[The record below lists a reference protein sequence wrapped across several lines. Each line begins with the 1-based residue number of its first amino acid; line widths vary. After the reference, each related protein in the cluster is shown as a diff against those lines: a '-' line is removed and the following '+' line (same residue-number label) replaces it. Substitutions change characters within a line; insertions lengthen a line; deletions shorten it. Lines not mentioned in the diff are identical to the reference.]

1 VLNRAVRRAAA
12 FRSDFAAL
20 LSYAVIAVL
29 YSWPLPTRFDTAFL
43 GSPAADL
50 GAYVWNL
57 WVFRHE
63 IVVRH
68 SSPFFTSAI
77 LALTPPRAPLSL
89 QNYTAFADVLA
100 LPLIPRLGIV
110 VTFNLLSLFAVV
122 LSAYAMFL
130 YARGRTG
137 DPWGAWIGGAAF
149 GFSSFMMIRQT
160 AHFSLVL
167 AAPLPIFGLLMHRM
181 SRRPS
186 YRLAIAS
193 GGVVAWAFFCDP
205 YYAVYCLLFLLYMVG
220 YSAFTLDFLPSE
232 YRSNWPGTIVDL
244 GLFTV
249 GGLIV
254 AIALSGGRTFVLRG
268 ITVSATRLYTPM
280 LVFSALLI
288 LRWAVTTR
296 PRVSVL
302 PMNWATARFTIVGMA
317 AILVGLAPML
327 SAFTS
332 PLGSPLAANPVPM
345 WRSSSPGVD
354 VLAYLIPNPLHPWA
368 SASWLAWLS
377 ERPNGAVENVAS
389 LPWVALLTI
398 VCAWWM
404 TRHRPHSGWMAFTAF
419 FAVLSLGP
427 FVKIGGIDTYL
438 PTPWALLRYAP
449 VIGAAR
455 MPTRLAVLTS
465 LGISMLL
472 AMAVQR
478 LRQRSTRPHVVF
490 AVVGALLLFELW
502 PAPRLLADARVSPV
516 FQTIADDPRPVRV
529 LNLPFGLHD
538 GLGGKGGQHS
548 ISQYQQT
555 VHGKPLAGGYLSR
568 LPPGAI
574 KRYQRMPLMSVLLEL
589 SEGQPVDPERLD
601 EAVARARD
609 RRKELN
615 IGWIVVDSSRATPE
629 LLALCNRA
637 FDMQRIATDGD
648 WVIYRAEP

>member
-1 VLNRAVRRAAA
+1 MLIRAVRRAAA

-20 LSYAVIAVL
+20 LSYAVLAVL

-77 LALTPPRAPLSL
+77 LALTPPAPLTL

-100 LPLIPRLGIV
+100 LPLIPRLGII

-130 YARGRTG
+130 YARARTG
-137 DPWGAWIGGAAF
+137 DPWAAWIGGAAF

-160 AHFSLVL
+160 AHLSLVL

-181 SRRPS
+181 SRRPT

-205 YYAVYCLLFLLYMVG
+205 YYAVYCLLILLYMVG
-220 YSAFTLDFLPSE
+220 YSAFTLDFLPRE
-232 YRSNWPGTIVDL
+232 YRSNWPRTIIDL

-280 LVFSALLI
+280 LLFSGLLI

-302 PMNWATARFTIVGMA
+302 PMNWAAARFSIVGMA
-317 AILVGLAPML
+317 AILVGMAPML
-327 SAFTS
+327 SAFAS
-332 PLGSPLAANPVPM
+332 PLGSPLAAHVSPL
-345 WRSSSPGVD
+345 WRSGPPGVD
-354 VLAYLIPNPLHPWA
+354 VLAYLMPNPLHPWA
-368 SASWLAWLS
+368 PAWWLTWLS
-377 ERPNGAVENVAS
+377 SRPNGLVENVAS
-389 LPWVALLTI
+389 LSWVALLI
-398 VCAWWM
+398 VAYAWWK
-404 TRHRPHSGWMAFTAF
+404 TRQRPHVGWVAFSVF
-419 FAVLSLGP
+419 FAVLALGP
-427 FVKIGGIDTYL
+427 FVKFAAIDTYV
-438 PTPWALLRYAP
+438 PTPWALLRYVP
-449 VIGAAR
+449 IIGSAR
-455 MPTRLAVLTS
+455 MPTRLAVLAS
-465 LGISMLL
+465 LGVSMLL
-472 AMAVQR
+472 AMAVQQ

-490 AVVGALLLFELW
+490 ALVGTLLLFELW
-502 PAPRLLADARVSPV
+502 PGPRLLADAHISPV

-538 GLGGKGGQHS
+538 GLGGRGAQKS

-568 LPPGAI
+568 LPPGQI
-574 KRYQRMPLMSVLLEL
+574 ERYRRLPLMSALLEL
-589 SEGQPVDPERLD
+589 SEGQPVDPARLD
-601 EAVARARD
+601 EAVARARA

-629 LLALCNRA
+629 LLALCRRA
-637 FDMQRIATDGD
+637 FDLQWIATDGD
-648 WVIYRAEP
+648 WMIYRAEP

>member
-1 VLNRAVRRAAA
+1 MRRAAA
-12 FRSDFAAL
+12 FRSDLAAL
-20 LSYAVIAVL
+20 LSYTVVAVL

-77 LALTPPRAPLSL
+77 LALTPPAPLSL

-110 VTFNLLSLFAVV
+110 ATFNLMSLFAVV
-122 LSAYAMFL
+122 LSAYAMFV
-130 YARGRTG
+130 YARVRTG
-137 DPWGAWIGGAAF
+137 DPWAAWIGGAAF

-160 AHFSLVL
+160 AHLSLVL
-167 AAPLPIFGLLMHRM
+167 AAPLPIFGLLMYRM
-181 SRRPS
+181 SRRPT

-193 GGVVAWAFFCDP
+193 GGVVAWAFLCDP
-205 YYAVYCLLFLLYMVG
+205 YYAVYCLLILLYMVG
-220 YSAFTLDFLPSE
+220 HSAFTLDFLPRE
-232 YRSNWPGTIVDL
+232 YRSTWPTMLIDL
-244 GLFTV
+244 GLFAV

-254 AIALSGGRTFVLRG
+254 AIALSGGRIFVLRG
-268 ITVSATRLYTPM
+268 VTVSVTRLYTPM
-280 LVFSALLI
+280 LLLSVLLI

-302 PMNWATARFTIVGMA
+302 PMNWAAVRFTMVGVA

-332 PLGSPLAANPVPM
+332 PLGSPLAANPIPM
-345 WRSSSPGVD
+345 WRSSPPGVD

-368 SASWLAWLS
+368 PASWLTWLS
-377 ERPNGAVENVAS
+377 ERPNGLVENVAS
-389 LPWVALLTI
+389 LPWVALLT
-398 VCAWWM
+398 VACAWWT
-404 TRHRPHSGWMAFTAF
+404 TRQRPHSGWVAFSAF

-427 FVKIGGIDTYL
+427 FVRFAGIDTYL

-465 LGISMLL
+465 LGVSMLL
-472 AMAVQR
+472 AMAVR
-478 LRQRSTRPHVVF
+478 HLRQRSSRPHAVF
-490 AVVGALLLFELW
+490 ALVGTLLLFELW

-538 GLGGKGGQHS
+538 GLGGKGGHHS

-568 LPPGAI
+568 LPPGAV
-574 KRYQRMPLMSVLLEL
+574 KRYQRLPLMSVLLEL
-589 SEGQPVDPERLD
+589 SEGQPVDPARLD
-601 EAVARARD
+601 EAVARARA

-629 LLALCNRA
+629 LLALCSRA
-637 FDMQRIATDGD
+637 FDLQWIATDGD
-648 WVIYRAEP
+648 WVIYRAEL